1 MPEAAYAIIGVVV
14 GALSTGAVQYLL
26 ERRRNLV
33 EARAAA
39 RLVYDELLEAG
50 DRAKQTLREIE
61 EQGRTVFPLA
71 DIEPRDEM
79 WVEHRGRLAAV
90 LRGAEWSQL
99 ERVTRAR
106 MTLKRRLAERTRE
119 GQDVETDRLLS
130 RELTLF
136 RYSLEDDERWV
147 RGLLRVG
154 YDRGRVSRFLSAISG
169 LTWVRRRL
177 ADDRAQKK
185 RDKLDQ
191 LLKGPD

>member
-26 ERRRNLV
+26 ERRRNRV

-39 RLVYDELLEAG
+39 RLVYDELFDAG
-50 DRAKQTLREIE
+50 DKAKQTLREIE
-61 EQGRTVFPLA
+61 ERGRTVFPLA

-90 LRGAEWSQL
+90 LSGAEWSQL

-106 MTLKRRLAERTRE
+106 MTLKRRLAERTPD
-119 GQDVETDRLLS
+119 GQDVETDKLLS
-130 RELTLF
+130 QELTLF
-136 RYSLEDDERWV
+136 GYSLEDGRWAG
-147 RGLLRVG
+147 GLLRVG

-177 ADDRAQKK
+177 ADHRAQKK